1 MFDNLKIGKKMML
14 LSGTILCLL
23 LITLIWGIYGL
34 STTVNDGQRVAL
46 GNKLHADLLQLEID
60 HLNWTEQIA
69 IFLNDNKATTLDVQL
84 DHTQCAFGKWYYGE
98 GRKRTEALLPEIR
111 GVLQA
116 IEEPHLKLH
125 ASAKKIKA
133 IFGPQGEQKNI
144 SAIMKGKMQAQQIFI
159 NETQVKL
166 KEVQKLLRQMIQIAS
181 DNIMSDQ
188 QMLSAAASTRTGI
201 SIIGIIALLAGS
213 IIAFL
218 ISRSLTVPMRKT
230 VSMIE
235 ELENG
240 HLDTRLEMKRRDEI
254 GQMATT
260 MDRFANS
267 LQNEIVASL
276 QKLASGDL
284 TFEIQP
290 KDERDL
296 VRGSLEQLGTDLNQ
310 IMARTLIASDQI
322 ASGSIQVSDSAQS
335 LSQGATESAASLEEI
350 SSSMSIISEQT
361 NQSADN
367 ASQASQLAGSARE
380 AANTGSSRMAEMVG
394 AMGEI
399 NEAGQNIGK
408 IIKVIDEIA
417 FQTNLLA
424 LNAAVEAAR
433 AGQHGKGFA
442 VVAEEVRNLAARS
455 AKAARETAELIEG
468 SVEKA
473 NNGTRIAERT
483 ADSLDEIVEAIGK
496 VTDLVAEIAAATKE
510 QAGGVDQVNIGLQQI
525 DQAIQQSTANAEE
538 SAATSEELSGQ
549 AAELKNQLAH
559 FVLKTP

>member
-510 QAGGVDQVNIGLQQI
+510 QAGGVAQVNIGLQQI
-525 DQAIQQSTANAEE
+525 DQVIQQSTANAEE